1 MSRPVEIAGVEPE
14 GMIRR
19 LRRSAQ
25 EVVVELVLAD
35 GTPATARMTPEDADW
50 LELRAGDIVG
60 VRPVSA

>member
-1 MSRPVEIAGVEPE
+1 MSRPVEIAGIEPE

-19 LRRSAQ
+19 VRRSAE

-35 GTPATARMTPEDADW
+35 GTPATARMTPGDADW

-60 VRPVSA
+60 VRPVSG